1 MRQHEQAMVLV
12 IDSLAYRL
20 EYPRAGPE
28 ANFCPTNGINE
39 SMSTLFQHYFDV
51 IPEDLTAA
59 VGYPCITG
67 VLVLVLGRL

>member
-28 ANFCPTNGINE
+28 AKFWSTNGI
-39 SMSTLFQHYFDV
+39 STSLSVQFQHYFDA